1 MSTTKILEHEGV
13 SYDLSEAEGE
23 PVLVEP
29 SVIREMERTPVSL
42 RDDRYDKS
50 YVDALVLCIDLRGFS
65 SYARDND
72 PDLVAA
78 FLEKYSQ
85 ELLAAVNGFSA
96 SYYKLLGDGA
106 LVIWDKADA
115 EAMSACSELFGLL
128 SEVVDA
134 VAHLHA
140 SNCALAGAATCG
152 RLYKYEIFGEC
163 SGLKYRDYIGYAIN
177 CAFRLQSVAAAHEL
191 LGQAT
196 LAERFELDAP
206 PLAAGR
212 KPPRQSLKG
221 LYDSDYDDIR
231 VLNAG
236 AFADAER

>member
-1 MSTTKILEHEGV
+1 MTMGATKILEHDGV
-13 SYDLSEAEGE
+13 SYDLSDDEGE

-42 RDDRYDKS
+42 RDDRYEKN
-50 YVDALVLCIDLRGFS
+50 YVEALVLCIDLRGFS

-78 FLEKYSQ
+78 FLEKYTQ
-85 ELLAAVNGFSA
+85 ELLAAVNGYSA

-106 LVIWDKADA
+106 LVIWDRADA
-115 EAMSACSELFGLL
+115 EAMSACTELFGLL

-134 VAHLHA
+134 IAVLHH
-140 SNCALAGAATCG
+140 SNCALAGASTCG
-152 RLYKYEIFGEC
+152 KLYKYEIFGEC

-177 CAFRLQSVAAAHEL
+177 CAFRLQSVASAREL
-191 LGQAT
+191 LGQT
-196 LAERFELDAP
+196 SLAELFGMDAP
-206 PLAAGR
+206 LLDSGR

-221 LYDSDYDDIR
+221 LYDSDYEGIR
-231 VLNAG
+231 VLIAPSARAN
-236 AFADAER
+236 